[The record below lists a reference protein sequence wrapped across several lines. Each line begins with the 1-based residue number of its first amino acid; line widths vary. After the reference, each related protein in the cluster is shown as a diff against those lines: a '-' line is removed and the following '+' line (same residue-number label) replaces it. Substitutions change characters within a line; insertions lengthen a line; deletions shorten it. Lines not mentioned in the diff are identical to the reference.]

1 MEEIKKQIIE
11 EIKNF
16 FVSQYE
22 IFSEK
27 CISETNNKIEH
38 LNNIIKSNINNETK
52 KESLK
57 IIQESL
63 NNNYNTFVTNINN
76 YKQDMLS
83 EVTSRVNDIKN
94 RLDIYLNDNKFSLE
108 LKLESSIEQINKIE
122 SSITDE
128 LNNLLEFAINS
139 INSAEKTSLFN
150 LNKFKENLENDF
162 ISTKNK
168 TLVDLRAESD
178 KVIEQINNEKG
189 NSIKD
194 FRLFL
199 ETSKEQLTETSDAII
214 NSFKT
219 FIEKTKVNIT
229 EYEKIMETKLE
240 EKKNLLLNSLE
251 FDKKALF
258 DEIKKRK
265 DNILSEIQQKR
276 EDETIK
282 INNKINSLFTELTNA
297 ITGYDIEFEQFKTNK
312 INEYKQY
319 CEIVFTEYKK
329 AMKKVKDKI
338 YSEFNADFSDKKA
351 NLQNQF
357 SSHITDMLNSFTNH
371 IDGLEQ
377 KKQSILTYIGNTE
390 NDGLWKQIKDNINEH
405 NDSKLQEITN
415 LSRDKKNEI
424 EALTVVKKGEIETLR
439 EDVKSNIG
447 LTDNALYKGNNS
459 VRKDAIDSINNVKNN
474 VLNTIENKRSES
486 IQSVEN
492 KKNEI
497 VSNILTQASTE
508 VNNYIKTIAPQTF
521 YKVIEEGTTEVNI
534 PNNWKSRG
542 EMVVY
547 LDGKALVKNV
557 HYSYNFDL
565 KKITL
570 LISINYKMELYVIE
584 QLPVLENEK
593 LQVIHDGPPGPPG
606 PKGDAGIPGPK
617 GDKGHNGVIVSETEP
632 DKNEYDVWI
641 KPTGEPITIDEH
653 LEYYIANTVSS
664 NSKIIVGQGSP
675 RGVIAS
681 QKGTIF
687 IDTAKNNGIS
697 QWYKYGESPYDWKVL
712 KADTGVIE
720 FESKTINGKVRL
732 RRVDNI
738 VTLNFGGLS
747 WDLFELKAKNQ
758 LPPLNN
764 GENLF
769 KKVTNGSLTTIQL
782 KLLKK
787 NTNQAFA
794 LPEGFRSST
803 SFYVPFFHDY
813 GNQLGSVLIA
823 SNSDANQIRF
833 NILANEYPEPGFNLL
848 RISSIMFFTD
858 DDYPLDLQEVIRGLK
873 N

>member
-150 LNKFKENLENDF
+150 LNKFKENLENEF

-229 EYEKIMETKLE
+229 EYEKTMETKLE

-447 LTDNALYKGNNS
+447 LTDNSLYKGNNS
-459 VRKDAIDSINNVKNN
+459 VRKDAIDSINNIKNN
-474 VLNTIENKRSES
+474 VLNTIEDKRNES

-497 VSNILTQASTE
+497 VAGILSQASTE

-521 YKVIEEGTTEVNI
+521 YQVLPEGTTFLTLPET
-534 PNNWKSRG
+534 WKSRG
-542 EMVVY
+542 EMTVY
-547 LDGKALVKNV
+547 LDGRALTKNV
-557 HYSYNFDL
+557 HYDYDFN
-565 KKITL
+565 KRRIA
-570 LISINYKMELYVIE
+570 LYVATRNYEAEVYVVE

-593 LQVIHDGPPGPPG
+593 LQVIHDGPRGPAG
-606 PKGDAGIPGPK
+606 PQGPRGEVGPK
-617 GDKGHNGVIVSETEP
+617 GDKGKNSAIVSETEP
-632 DKNEYDVWI
+632 NKDDYDVWI
-641 KPTGEPITIDEH
+641 QPSETGVGIEQYIEDKITQRIQET
-653 LEYYIANTVSS
+653 N
-664 NSKIIVGQGSP
+664 KIIHGDGPPGTFSFIELNTIYID
-675 RGVIAS
+675 RLKTNGVHMWIKS
-681 QKGTIF
+681 GVS
-687 IDTAKNNGIS
+687 NR
-697 QWYKYGESPYDWKVL
+697 DWKVL
-712 KADTGVIE
+712 KGDTGLIE
-720 FESKTINGKVRL
+720 FNSKILEGKVRI
-732 RRVDNI
+732 RRIDNWVMI
-738 VTLNFGGLS
+738 TFGGLQ
-747 WDLFELKAKNQ
+747 WDLFNIKRKSDIPNNLLRKNTF
-758 LPPLNN
+758 
-764 GENLF
+764 G
-769 KKVTNGSLTTIQL
+769 TGTIQL
-782 KLLKK
+782 QL
-787 NTNQAFA
+787 TNKADFNKFT
-794 LPEGFRSST
+794 LPEGLRPISSV
-803 SFYVPFFHDY
+803 YAPLFHDS
-813 GNQLGSVLIA
+813 GMQLGSILVA
-823 SNSDANQIRF
+823 NTNDANQIRF
-833 NILANEYPEPGFNLL
+833 NIAVSEYANEGYTQL
-848 RISSIMFFTD
+848 RSPMIIYYTS
-858 DDYPLDLQEVIRGLK
+858 DDYPSNLQNLISRLVQ
-873 N
+873 